1 MKKFAFSTLLVL
13 AALFLCVPLSGQPNT
28 PQEQK
33 QAHIRKLL
41 ELTGSGKL
49 GIQVMKQMIDSLRTS
64 MPKVPQKF
72 WDDFMKE
79 AKPEQLVELIVPI
92 YDKYLTDE
100 DVQSLIQ
107 FYQSP
112 VGKKVIQV
120 LPQITQESMQAGQQW
135 GAEIGQK
142 VAEKLK
148 AEGYE

>member
-1 MKKFAFSTLLVL
+1 MKKTALNTLPVLVMLLVCL
-13 AALFLCVPLSGQPNT
+13 PLWGQPNT

-33 QAHIRKLL
+33 QANIRKLL
-41 ELTGSGKL
+41 EITGSGKL
-49 GIQVMKQMIDSLRTS
+49 GIQVMKQMIDSYRTS

-79 AKPEQLVELIVPI
+79 ADPQQLVELIVPI

-100 DVQSLIQ
+100 DVKNLIQ

-112 VGKKVIQV
+112 LGKKVIQV
-120 LPQITQESMQAGQQW
+120 LPQITQQSMQAGQKW

-142 VAEKLK
+142 VADKLK